1 MSGVDQ
7 HDANARWKPWL
18 SLLGRIFNGDAQ
30 LIDYLQKV
38 IGYSLTGIVTE
49 KALFVLHGGGYNG
62 KTTLLEAVRSVM
74 GDYAGV
80 IDIDA
85 LISLWLRVG
94 RRTPIWNLVYV

>member
-1 MSGVDQ
+1 MSAALQ
-7 HDANARWKPWL
+7 YDANARCQTWL
-18 SLLGRIFNGDAQ
+18 NFLDRIFNGDAQ

-49 KALFVLHGGGYNG
+49 KALFVLHGCGDNG